1 MSLSRVSTVIFDTY
15 GTVVDWRSSVI
26 AEGRA
31 LAERKGGS
39 LGVPGGVDWEA
50 FTDAWKATYRPYM
63 DQVSGGE
70 RPWTTNDA
78 LHRQRLDEIVDEFGI
93 EGLSEQ
99 DLADF
104 NRAWHRLR
112 PWPDSIPGLV
122 RIKAKHP
129 IGSFSNGNLLLL
141 ANMANHSGIPW
152 DFIISSDLFR
162 HYKPD
167 PEIYLGAI
175 ELLGG
180 EAESILLVA
189 AHNYDLANARKHG
202 MKTAF
207 VLRPTM
213 FGPNQDTNLEAE
225 DDWDII
231 TDSIEGVA
239 GALGA

>member
-1 MSLSRVSTVIFDTY
+1 MSLENVTAVIFDTY
-15 GTVVDWRSSVI
+15 GTVVDWRTSVI

-31 LAERKGGS
+31 LGERKGIE
-39 LGVPGGVDWEA
+39 GVDWKA
-50 FTDAWKATYRPYM
+50 FTDAWKAAYRPYIN
-63 DQVSGGE
+63 QVRNGE

-78 LHRQRLDEIVDEFGI
+78 LQRQRLDEVIEEFGI
-93 EGLSEQ
+93 TGLNEQ
-99 DLADF
+99 DLEDF
-104 NRAWHRLR
+104 NRAWHRLK
-112 PWPDSIPGLV
+112 PWPDSLPGLR
-122 RIKAKHP
+122 RIKEKVP

-141 ANMANHSGIPW
+141 ANMANHSDIPW

-180 EAESILLVA
+180 EADRLMLVA

-213 FGPNQDTNLEAE
+213 FGPKQDTNLEAE
-225 DDWDII
+225 DDWNIV

-239 GALGA
+239 DAMGV

>member
-1 MSLSRVSTVIFDTY
+1 MKIENITAILFDTY

-31 LAERKGGS
+31 LAREKGIECI
-39 LGVPGGVDWEA
+39 DWEA
-50 FTDAWKATYRPYM
+50 FADAWKATYRPYI
-63 DQVSGGE
+63 DQVRNGE
-70 RPWTTNDA
+70 RPWTDNDA
-78 LHRQRLDEIVDEFGI
+78 LQRQRLDEIIGEFGI
-93 EGLSEQ
+93 TGLNEHDVA
-99 DLADF
+99 DL
-104 NRAWHRLR
+104 NRAWHRLK
-112 PWPDSIPGLV
+112 PWPDSLPGLR
-122 RIKAKHP
+122 RIKANVP
-129 IGSFSNGNLLLL
+129 IGAFSNGNLLLL
-141 ANMANHSGIPW
+141 ANMANHSDIPW

-180 EAESILLVA
+180 EADRLMLVA

-202 MKTAF
+202 MLTAF

-231 TDSIEGVA
+231 ADSLEGVA
-239 GALGA
+239 AALGV

>member
-1 MSLSRVSTVIFDTY
+1 MKIENITAIMFDTY
-15 GTVVDWRSSVI
+15 GTVVDWRASVI

-31 LAERKGGS
+31 LAQEKGIEGI
-39 LGVPGGVDWEA
+39 DWDA
-50 FTDAWKATYRPYM
+50 FTDAWKATYRPYI
-63 DQVSGGE
+63 DQVRNGE

-78 LHRQRLDEIVDEFGI
+78 MQRQRLDEIIEEFGI
-93 EGLSEQ
+93 TGLNEQ
-99 DLADF
+99 DVADF
-104 NRAWHRLR
+104 NRAWHRLK
-112 PWPDSIPGLV
+112 PWPDSLPGL
-122 RIKAKHP
+122 RRMKANVP
-129 IGSFSNGNLLLL
+129 IGAFSNGNLLLL
-141 ANMANHSGIPW
+141 ANMANHSDIPW

-167 PEIYLGAI
+167 PETYLGAI

-180 EAESILLVA
+180 EAADIMLVA

-213 FGPNQDTNLEAE
+213 FGPQQDTNLEAE

-231 TDSIEGVA
+231 TDSLEGVA
-239 GALGA
+239 AALGV

>member
-1 MSLSRVSTVIFDTY
+1 MNIETITAILFDTY
-15 GTVVDWRSSVI
+15 GTVVDWRASVI

-31 LAERKGGS
+31 LAERKGIE
-39 LGVPGGVDWEA
+39 GVDWEA

-63 DQVSGGE
+63 DQVRNGE

-78 LHRQRLDEIVDEFGI
+78 LHRQRLDEIIEEFGI
-93 EGLSEQ
+93 AGLNEQ
-99 DLADF
+99 DLTDF
-104 NRAWHRLR
+104 NRAWHRLK
-112 PWPDSIPGLV
+112 PWPDSLPGL
-122 RIKAKHP
+122 RRMKAKVP

-141 ANMANHSGIPW
+141 ANMANHSDIPW

-180 EAESILLVA
+180 EAERVMLVA

-213 FGPNQDTNLEAE
+213 FGPQQDTNLEAE
-225 DDWDII
+225 DDWDVV

-239 GALGA
+239 DAMGV

>member
-1 MSLSRVSTVIFDTY
+1 MTIENMTAILFDTY
-15 GTVVDWRSSVI
+15 GTVVDWRASVI

-31 LAERKGGS
+31 LAQRKGI
-39 LGVPGGVDWEA
+39 GGIDWDA
-50 FTDAWKATYRPYM
+50 FVDAWKATYRPYI
-63 DQVSGGE
+63 DQVRNGE

-78 LHRQRLDEIVDEFGI
+78 LHRQRLDEIIEDFGI
-93 EGLSEQ
+93 TGLSEP
-99 DLADF
+99 DRKDF
-104 NRAWHRLR
+104 NRAWHRLK
-112 PWPDSIPGLV
+112 PWPDSLPGL
-122 RIKAKHP
+122 RRMKAKVP

-141 ANMANHSGIPW
+141 ANMANHSGLPW

-175 ELLGG
+175 GLLGG
-180 EAESILLVA
+180 EADRLMLVA

-207 VLRPTM
+207 VLRPAM
-213 FGPNQDTNLEAE
+213 FGPKQDTNLAAE

-231 TDSIEGVA
+231 ADSIEGVA
-239 GALGA
+239 DALGV

>member
-1 MSLSRVSTVIFDTY
+1 MKIENITAILFDTY

-31 LAERKGGS
+31 LAERKNIEDI
-39 LGVPGGVDWEA
+39 DWEA

-63 DQVSGGE
+63 DQVLNGE
-70 RPWTTNDA
+70 RPWTNNDA
-78 LHRQRLDEIVDEFGI
+78 LHRQRLDEIIGEFGI
-93 EGLSEQ
+93 TGLNEH

-104 NRAWHRLR
+104 NRAWHRLK
-112 PWPDSIPGLV
+112 PWPDSLAGLR
-122 RIKAKHP
+122 RIKAKVP
-129 IGSFSNGNLLLL
+129 IGSFSNGNMLLL
-141 ANMANHSGIPW
+141 ANMANHSDIPW
-152 DFIISSDLFR
+152 AFIISSDLFR
-162 HYKPD
+162 LYKPD
-167 PEIYLGAI
+167 AGIYLGAI

-180 EAESILLVA
+180 EADRLMLVA

-213 FGPNQDTNLEAE
+213 FGPKQDTNLEAE

-239 GALGA
+239 DALGL

>member
-1 MSLSRVSTVIFDTY
+1 MSFENITAVIFDTY
-15 GTVVDWRSSVI
+15 GTVVDWRASVI

-31 LAERKGGS
+31 LGERKGSS

-63 DQVSGGE
+63 DQVIDGE

-78 LHRQRLDEIVDEFGI
+78 LHRQRLDEIVEEFGI
-93 EGLSEQ
+93 TGLNEQ
-99 DLADF
+99 DLGDF
-104 NRAWHRLR
+104 NRAWHRLK
-112 PWPDSIPGLV
+112 PWPDSIPGLT
-122 RIKAKHP
+122 RIKAKVP

-141 ANMANHSGIPW
+141 ANMANHSDIPW

-162 HYKPD
+162 RYKPE
-167 PEIYLGAI
+167 PEFYLGAI
-175 ELLGG
+175 DLLGG
-180 EAESILLVA
+180 EADRLMLVA

-207 VLRPTM
+207 VCRPTM
-213 FGPNQDTNLEAE
+213 FGPQQDTNLEAE
-225 DDWDII
+225 DDWDIV

-239 GALGA
+239 EAMGV

>member
-1 MSLSRVSTVIFDTY
+1 MSPKDVTAIIFDTY
-15 GTVVDWRSSVI
+15 GTVVDWRSTII

-31 LAERKGGS
+31 LAERKGIEGI
-39 LGVPGGVDWEA
+39 DWEA
-50 FTDAWKATYRPYM
+50 FTDAWQAAYRPFI
-63 DQVSGGE
+63 DQVRNGE

-78 LHRQRLDEIVDEFGI
+78 LQRERLDEIIEEFGI
-93 EGLSEQ
+93 TGLNEQ
-99 DLADF
+99 DLEDF
-104 NRAWHRLR
+104 NRAWHRLK
-112 PWPDSIPGLV
+112 PWPDSLPGLR
-122 RIKAKHP
+122 RIKAKVP
-129 IGSFSNGNLLLL
+129 IGAFSNGNLLLL
-141 ANMANHSGIPW
+141 ANMANHSDIPW

-180 EAESILLVA
+180 EAADIMLVA

-207 VLRPTM
+207 VLRPAM
-213 FGPNQDTNLEAE
+213 FGPKQARDLKAE

-239 GALGA
+239 DALGV